1 VLRPDTAP
9 NAFLA
14 VFFCDYD
21 PKIQVVDAY
30 WAQQIT
36 VDEQLG
42 HLQFPHDERAARK
55 SFGQG
60 LVEAVAAARSARF
73 EHGAGH

>member
-1 VLRPDTAP
+1 MRSR
-9 NAFLA
+9 
-14 VFFCDYD
+14 
-21 PKIQVVDAY
+21 
-30 WAQQIT
+30 AQQIT